1 MIPSQTL
8 KNPVADEV
16 IFRRGNLTYQQ
27 AHAYGWKSELDCRHY
42 VMGRWGSDTGKRGIT
57 IRTRKLW
64 SAAEKALRVNRDS
77 EIDGSLWK
85 VSWTTYDGLKN
96 GEIPKPG
103 KAHYYGHVFESKPSL
118 ETLGYVIAPDETRA
132 RMAAMVTLGPRAH
145 TSQVSLERV
154 GVADWDRVKTLN
166 RDLRKSYLSM
176 IEQAKLTLQHKLWE
190 IEQAECQVSF
200 LEIEAT
206 FDSVPALDFE

>member
-1 MIPSQTL
+1 MVPSQAL
-8 KNPVADEV
+8 KDQVADEV
-16 IFRRGNLTYQQ
+16 IFRRGKLTYQQ
-27 AHAYGWKSELDCRHY
+27 VHAYGWTSEQNCRSY
-42 VMGRWGSDTGKRGIT
+42 VYGRWHSATGQRGIT
-57 IRTRKLW
+57 IRSRKLW
-64 SAAEKALRVNRDS
+64 NQAAVALRVSKES

-85 VSWTTYDGLKN
+85 VSCPTYDGLKN

-103 KAHYYGHVFESKPSL
+103 KAHYYGHIFEAKTAL

-132 RMAAMVTLGPRAH
+132 KMAAMVTLGPRAH
-145 TSQVSLERV
+145 SPAVALERV

-166 RDLRKSYLSM
+166 CGLRQEYTKM

-190 IEQAECQVSF
+190 IEQAECQSSF

-206 FDSVPALDFE
+206 FDSVPMPESE